1 MALPYEL
8 NQLLDDRNR
17 DLYGQVAGQL
27 NVRLEPSDD
36 SGWGCK
42 LENHEGIVYCN
53 KSSFPIACFTHE
65 LLHLKFES
73 NGMGL
78 PYYKTDDSGFPTE
91 TIGFFHNQLVHH
103 KIYPPF
109 IALGFK
115 PQEFLNDD
123 DAKEMAQ
130 ILKRDLTKFESL
142 YKRGKQRLTGTMVTA
157 PFFAINSPHDTSDV
171 INKCGQ
177 RLKAIANPKVFSD
190 LEKILQDWKQNENPN
205 CSRPLACIFKVA
217 GYPRVSFSI
226 SGTDYDTIYAG
237 DVTI

>member
-1 MALPYEL
+1 
-8 NQLLDDRNR
+8 
-17 DLYGQVAGQL
+17 
-27 NVRLEPSDD
+27 
-36 SGWGCK
+36 
-42 LENHEGIVYCN
+42 
-53 KSSFPIACFTHE
+53 
-65 LLHLKFES
+65 
-73 NGMGL
+73 
-78 PYYKTDDSGFPTE
+78 
-91 TIGFFHNQLVHH
+91 
-103 KIYPPF
+103 
-109 IALGFK
+109 
-115 PQEFLNDD
+115 
-123 DAKEMAQ
+123 
-130 ILKRDLTKFESL
+130 
-142 YKRGKQRLTGTMVTA
+142 MVTA